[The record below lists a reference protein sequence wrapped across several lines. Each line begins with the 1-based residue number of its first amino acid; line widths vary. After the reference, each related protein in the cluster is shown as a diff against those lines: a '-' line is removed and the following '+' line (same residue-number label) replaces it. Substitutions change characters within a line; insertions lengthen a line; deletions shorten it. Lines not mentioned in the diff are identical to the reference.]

1 MKITDKLES
10 LLEPA
15 GYTTSITLT
24 TSPMWLNIV
33 SILQATGFLMG
44 VLVGLATFYLTVL
57 KIKKL
62 KKESRDV

>member
-1 MKITDKLES
+1 MKITDKLEG

-15 GYTTSITLT
+15 GYTTSLTLT
-24 TSPMWLNIV
+24 TSPLWLNIV

-44 VLVGLATFYLTVL
+44 VMVGLATFYLTVL
-57 KIKKL
+57 KIKKI